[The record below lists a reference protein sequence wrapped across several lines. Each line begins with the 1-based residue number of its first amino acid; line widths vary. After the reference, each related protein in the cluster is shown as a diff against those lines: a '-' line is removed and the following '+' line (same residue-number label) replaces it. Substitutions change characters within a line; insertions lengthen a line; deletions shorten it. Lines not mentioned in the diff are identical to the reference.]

1 MVLHYLDFE
10 FSGDAEGG
18 GSFDALASAHPDQ
31 LPALQAEV
39 VRVLDWAERS
49 FGPAAPL
56 DEGGEWDYEL
66 QGLREASTRLEV
78 RYATGRLEWRES
90 GAPVPRLTLSLTLS
104 GSPAFCDALRQA
116 FALD

>member
-1 MVLHYLDFE
+1 MALHYLDFD
-10 FSGDAEGG
+10 FSGDAEGH
-18 GSFDALASAHPDQ
+18 GSFDAMASAHPDQ
-31 LPALQAEV
+31 LPALQAEL

-66 QGLREASTRLEV
+66 QGQREASTRLDV
-78 RYATGRLEWRES
+78 RYATGRLELRES
-90 GAPVPRLTLSLTLS
+90 GAAVPRVTLSLTLS
-104 GSPAFCDALRQA
+104 GSAAFCEALRRA